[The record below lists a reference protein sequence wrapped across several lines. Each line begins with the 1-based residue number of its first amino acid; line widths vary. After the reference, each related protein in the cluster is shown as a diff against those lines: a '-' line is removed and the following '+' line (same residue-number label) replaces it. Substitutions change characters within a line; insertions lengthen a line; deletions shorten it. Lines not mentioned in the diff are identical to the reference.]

1 MTQDTASPSFDAADT
16 GPRSTSVVVTTPIRI
31 VVGPDKAESDPGSTS
46 VWATLGWAAYLGSAW
61 TWVIGMFLPVLLV
74 RDFGDAGWWAFA
86 VPNVIGA
93 AAVGFVWKS
102 AAASRSVE
110 QKHGRAMLTF
120 SMATLALHG
129 FVIAAWLP
137 VMFGGV
143 WAVAAFV
150 GAVAVAAAARWRWP
164 AIGLGVAVTLVS
176 LSVFGYWQQEAY
188 FRIWSLDLPLPNR
201 LGDADLLAMAPA
213 LAFGF
218 LLCPHLDLTLH
229 RARRHTS
236 PKAGKAA
243 FALGFVV
250 VFALMIAFS
259 LMYAPLLRPLFSP
272 RLSFNLVPALM
283 LSLAIHVTIQA
294 AFTTGLHL
302 RESARVGGQ
311 RGLILAGLITALGIA
326 LGLTLQLT
334 DIAGT
339 ASTSIDAGEITY
351 RLLLLL
357 YGLPFPLYVLLFL
370 TPVGKRATRRLR
382 GWVAVAASGLG
393 TPFAVLGLV
402 TEETRWLLGVYGVV
416 LFAAAVVWWRPRPAR
431 EEAAALSP
439 IEKGSN
445 HGV

>member
-1 MTQDTASPSFDAADT
+1 MPAAED
-16 GPRSTSVVVTTPIRI
+16 PR
-31 VVGPDKAESDPGSTS
+31 STS
-46 VWATLGWAAYLGSAW
+46 VWATLGWACYLGSAW

-93 AAVGFVWKS
+93 AAVGFVWKN
-102 AAASRSVE
+102 AAANRSLE
-110 QKHGRAMLTF
+110 QHHGRAMLTF

-137 VMFGGV
+137 VMFGGA
-143 WAVAAFV
+143 WAVAAV
-150 GAVAVAAAARWRWP
+150 GGAVIVAAAAKWKWS
-164 AIGLGVAVTLVS
+164 AIGLGVLVALAS
-176 LSVFGYWQQEAY
+176 LGVFGYWQQESY
-188 FRIWSLDLPLPNR
+188 FRIWSIDLPLPNR
-201 LGDADLLAMAPA
+201 LADADLLAMAPA

-236 PKAGKAA
+236 PTAGKVA

-250 VFALMIAFS
+250 IFAVMIAFS
-259 LMYAPLLRPLFSP
+259 LMYAPLLRPMYSS

-283 LSLAIHVTIQA
+283 LSLAIHITVQA

-302 RESARVGGQ
+302 RETIRVGGQ
-311 RGLILAGLITALGIA
+311 RGLILAALFTAIGIA
-326 LGLTLQLT
+326 IGLTLQPT
-334 DIAGT
+334 DVAGVD
-339 ASTSIDAGEITY
+339 STRIDASEITY

-370 TPVGKRATRRLR
+370 TPIGKRATPRLR
-382 GWVAVAASGLG
+382 GWVALAACGLG
-393 TPFAVLGLV
+393 TPFAILGMV
-402 TEETRWLLGVYGVV
+402 TTETRWLFGVYGVV
-416 LFAAAVVWWRPRPAR
+416 LLAAAVVWWRPKPAR